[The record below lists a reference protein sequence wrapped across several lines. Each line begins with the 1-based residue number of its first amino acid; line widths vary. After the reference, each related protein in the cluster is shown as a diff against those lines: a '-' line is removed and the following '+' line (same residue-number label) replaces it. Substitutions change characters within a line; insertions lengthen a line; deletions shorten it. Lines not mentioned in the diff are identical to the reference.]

1 MGSQPSDPIGDP
13 LLGFA
18 SEIPSTPTPEPEPAF
33 LRTPTLGD
41 ARLSITSLSDERPPQ
56 KARVGFVATISV
68 TVGVLSGLAAG
79 YALAHRVAVAEPPS
93 TPVGVPSGNAET
105 PRADPPSEAPLASN
119 VVAPAPPTKAHAV
132 SVPSTPAS
140 PPKPVA
146 APAPPIDANVVS
158 VPSTPAYTTRRSTI
172 ARPTAAI
179 VPTTSGHAG
188 AIEVMS
194 HPRGAQVLL
203 DGNAVGLAP
212 LSIADIAEGM
222 HELRVELAGFSPWVA
237 SVRVK
242 DGSRA
247 RVRASLDR

>member
-1 MGSQPSDPIGDP
+1 MGSQPFDPTCDP

-41 ARLSITSLSDERPPQ
+41 ARLSITSLSDERDERPPQ

-105 PRADPPSEAPLASN
+105 PRVDPPSEAPLASN
-119 VVAPAPPTKAHAV
+119 VVAPAPPAEAHA
-132 SVPSTPAS
+132 
-140 PPKPVA
+140 
-146 APAPPIDANVVS
+146 VS

-212 LSIADIAEGM
+212 LSIADIDEGM